1 MTRAGERTT
10 NGDAVAYLPHT
21 VHTADLNETHSEL
34 VKTWSRTPSSCAWSK
49 LGFAKSRPKQTELP
63 WYRSKPRATGAVAGY
78 GGDIISSQN
87 TPRTARDCEM
97 TACGCTRRIGTN
109 RARYFARESDKVL
122 IFLFDG

>member
-1 MTRAGERTT
+1 MT
-10 NGDAVAYLPHT
+10 P
-21 VHTADLNETHSEL
+21 
-34 VKTWSRTPSSCAWSK
+34 SRTPAHGAHGRLERDP
-49 LGFAKSRPKQTELP
+49 LGTGEDLVQDTVEL
-63 WYRSKPRATGAVAGY
+63 RVVEARLREVAAETNRITLVQVKTASHGAVAGY
-78 GGDIISSQN
+78 GGDIIPSQN